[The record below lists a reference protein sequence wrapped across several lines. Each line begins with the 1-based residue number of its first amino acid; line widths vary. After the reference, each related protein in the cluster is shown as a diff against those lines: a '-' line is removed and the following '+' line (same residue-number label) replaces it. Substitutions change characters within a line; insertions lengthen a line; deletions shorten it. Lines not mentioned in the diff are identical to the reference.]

1 MAEAALITGASSRLG
16 LQYAKL
22 FAADMKD
29 LVLVA
34 RRLVARRKDRLEAL
48 ADELSSSQ
56 GVKVHVIADDA
67 AEVAREGYRAMLKGK
82 PLAVHGL
89 KNKVLTS
96 SVRFSPRAI
105 VRGIAAS
112 MNKPAGRQ
120 ASVQLKT

>member
-22 FAADMKD
+22 FAADKKD
-29 LVLVA
+29 LV
-34 RRLVARRKDRLEAL
+34 LVARRKDRLEAL
-48 ADELSSSQ
+48 ANELSSSQ

-67 AEVAREGYRAMLKGK
+67 AEVAREGYQAMLKGK